1 MTQQEWKWLKK
12 SLVLDLGWGGST
24 ERILEHI
31 IAAYPSSP
39 QGLAAK
45 ALVEALEQLALEWEA
60 KCPEKHLYYLEGF
73 RHASKVGRET
83 LEVARKAGLT
93 P

>member
-45 ALVEALEQLALEWEA
+45 ALADLLVRVRV
-60 KCPEKHLYYLEGF
+60 F
-73 RHASKVGRET
+73 
-83 LEVARKAGLT
+83 ARKYPWTGLADAKGYVEGIGLLRDIDAALAAKDVT